1 LHFVGFSINE
11 ACILLRDDY
20 IIYIALFIATN
31 LRHKA
36 KISFLLNQEKPDMV
50 EVDTT
55 YLWQMPGGVDAKSL
69 CASILGSSTNTI
81 HADTGSTPVSAFSF
95 TGNTS
100 LPRISA

>member
-1 LHFVGFSINE
+1 M
-11 ACILLRDDY
+11 LRDDY
-20 IIYIALFIATN
+20 IIYIALYIASKIAAQSEDKFISE
-31 LRHKA
+31 LG
-36 KISFLLNQEKPDMV
+36 KPGMI

-69 CASILGSSTNTI
+69 CASIPGSSTNNI
-81 HADTGSTPVSAFSF
+81 HADTGSMPVSAFSF

>member
-1 LHFVGFSINE
+1 M
-11 ACILLRDDY
+11 LRDGY
-20 IIYIALFIATN
+20 IIYIALYMATI
-31 LRHKA
+31 LPHKA
-36 KISFLLNQEKPDMV
+36 EIIFLLNQEKPDMV

-69 CASILGSSTNTI
+69 CASIPGSSTNNI

-100 LPRISA
+100 LPQISA